1 MDVLERCFLVAAA
14 TSFMVLIAATTWF
27 GFLTF

>member
-1 MDVLERCFLVAAA
+1 MDRVERCFIVAAA
-14 TSFMVLIAATTWF
+14 TSLVVLIAATTWF

>member
-14 TSFMVLIAATTWF
+14 TSFVVLIAATTWF